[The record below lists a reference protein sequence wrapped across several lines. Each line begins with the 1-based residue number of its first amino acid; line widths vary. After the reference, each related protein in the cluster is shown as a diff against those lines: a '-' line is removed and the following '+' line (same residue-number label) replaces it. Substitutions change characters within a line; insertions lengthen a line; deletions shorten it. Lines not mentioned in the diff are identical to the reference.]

1 MNNVLNQ
8 DKEVLKETLA
18 GSNLDAVK
26 KILRGLRNF
35 KIVLPLL
42 QTLGNSFAIP
52 LSLCHIK

>member
-1 MNNVLNQ
+1 MNNFLNQ

-26 KILRGLRNF
+26 TILRGLRNF

-42 QTLGNSFAIP
+42 QALENSFAIP